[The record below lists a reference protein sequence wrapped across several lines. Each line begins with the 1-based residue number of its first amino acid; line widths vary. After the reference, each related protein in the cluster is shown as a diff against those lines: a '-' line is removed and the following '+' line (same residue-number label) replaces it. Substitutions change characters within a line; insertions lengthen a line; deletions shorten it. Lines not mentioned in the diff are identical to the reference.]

1 LKKINWRQIMQPA
14 PQQRPPRGARGWPA
28 RAAEACSRLQ
38 TWLMVAC
45 LAAMVVLLFGNVAL
59 RYLFNSGINASDEL
73 SRLAFVWLI
82 FLGAVL
88 ALRDHQHIGVTMLVQ
103 RFGPRAR
110 KLVHVVCQLLTLWVL
125 WLMAEGGWA
134 QTLIG
139 TGTRLPVTGL
149 PLAVFDAAVLYAAV
163 AMGLLVI
170 VDLVRV
176 LAGGDPPL
184 DAAAEDTTV

>member
-1 LKKINWRQIMQPA
+1 MQPA
-14 PQQRPPRGARGWPA
+14 SQQRPTPGACAWLA
-28 RAAEACSRLQ
+28 RAADACSRLQ
-38 TWLMVAC
+38 SWLMVAC
-45 LAAMVVLLFGNVAL
+45 LAVMVVLLFGNVAL

-110 KLVHVVCQLLTLWVL
+110 KVVHVLCQLLILWVL
-125 WLMAEGGWA
+125 WLMADGGWS
-134 QTLIG
+134 QTVIG
-139 TGTRLPVTGL
+139 MGSRLPVTGL

-163 AMGLLVI
+163 AMGLLVL

-176 LAGGDPPL
+176 LAGGDSPADPT
-184 DAAAEDTTV
+184 AEDTLV